1 MKKSEIVL
9 LIFTVLID
17 QLTKFVVESR
27 MALYESIEIISGFF
41 HITYTRNTGAA
52 WSILEG
58 QGTLF
63 AIMAL
68 LVAGYIIYYLNV
80 NRDIPTFERT
90 GLILVCGGALG
101 NMIDRVIHGYV
112 IDFLNFY
119 IFGYDYPVFNIA
131 DSFLVIG
138 VIMLIIVT
146 IFSKEK

>member
-68 LVAGYIIYYLNV
+68 IVSCGIIYYLFR
-80 NRDIPTFERT
+80 NRNASVFERT
-90 GLILVCGGALG
+90 AMILICGGALG
-101 NMIDRVIHGYV
+101 NMIDRVVHGYV
-112 IDFLNFY
+112 VDFLNFY
-119 IFGYDYPVFNIA
+119 IFGYDYPVFNVA
-131 DSFLVIG
+131 DSFLVVG
-138 VIMLIIVT
+138 VAMFVIET

>member
-17 QLTKFVVESR
+17 QLTKFVVESK

-58 QGTLF
+58 KGTLF

-68 LVAGYIIYYLNV
+68 IVSCGIIYYLIK
-80 NRDIPTFERT
+80 NRNASKLERT
-90 GLILVCGGALG
+90 AMILICGGALG
-101 NMIDRVIHGYV
+101 NMIDRVVHGYV
-112 IDFLNFY
+112 VDFLNFY

-138 VIMLIIVT
+138 VGMLVIET